1 MFTYTTRK
9 DGRLMKKVTINGKP
23 KYLYSNDPK
32 DLEKQYI
39 EVKHMSYNGINID
52 DNRITLKQW
61 AEKWYDVNISQKEY
75 NTRRNIRV
83 LLDNHIYPELGHIK
97 LKNLKVIHIKE
108 LQKNMIEQ
116 GLTSTCNR
124 TITTIKR
131 ILNDAVEN
139 DIIQKNVAFNIK
151 SVKYTKIEKKPLTV
165 YEDEL
170 LLKVAST
177 HKYGLFFLILRYC
190 GLRTEEII
198 PLTINDVDLENKRIL
213 VNKAIYFEKN
223 KPNIKSTKNKKQRK
237 VPILD
242 IIYTQLEKRKK
253 ECIENKQNLLFTTQ
267 INNKMLTSA
276 SIRWMLKSFLIA
288 INKQYEEEQKEKD
301 NKFVLTDKNQ
311 IYFTNHELR
320 HSYCTMLYYA
330 GIKIKKAQELMGHSS
345 ADMVYNIYTHLD
357 EERENVDETLNNYC
371 NKVVKMVVKNN
382 Y

>member
-9 DGRLMKKVTINGKP
+9 DGRLMKKVVINGKT
-23 KYLYSNDPK
+23 KYLYSKNKD

-39 EVKHMSYNGINID
+39 EAKHMSYNGINID
-52 DNRITLKQW
+52 DSKVTLKQW

-75 NTRRNIRV
+75 NTRRNIRS
-83 LLDNHIYPELGHIK
+83 LLGNHIYPELGHIK
-97 LKNLKVIHIKE
+97 LKNLKVINIKE

-139 DIIQKNVAFNIK
+139 DIIQKNVAFNVKSIK
-151 SVKYTKIEKKPLTV
+151 YNKIEKKPLSA

-170 LLKVAST
+170 LLKVAQT
-177 HKYGLFFLILRYC
+177 HKYGLFFLILRYT

-198 PLTINDVDLENKRIL
+198 PLTTNDIDLENKRIL

-223 KPNIKSTKNKKQRK
+223 KPKIKTTKNKKPRK

-242 IIYTQLEKRKK
+242 IFFNQLK
-253 ECIENKQNLLFTTQ
+253 EHKNKCIENKQNLLFTTQ
-267 INNKMLTSA
+267 NNNAMLTSA

-288 INKQYEEEQKEKD
+288 INKQYENEQKEKD
-301 NKFVLTDKNQ
+301 INFKLTDKNK

-371 NKVVKMVVKNN
+371 NEVVKKVVKEN
-382 Y
+382 

>member
-9 DGRLMKKVTINGKP
+9 DGRLMKKVTINGKV
-23 KYLYSNDPK
+23 KYLYSNNK
-32 DLEKQYI
+32 EDLEKQYI
-39 EVKHMSYNGINID
+39 EAKHMSYNGLNID
-52 DNRITLKQW
+52 DSKITLKQW

-75 NTRRNIRV
+75 NTRRSIRN

-97 LKNLKVIHIKE
+97 LKNLKVINIKE
-108 LQKNMIEQ
+108 LQKNMLEQ

-151 SVKYTKIEKKPLTV
+151 SIKYTKIEKRPLTS

-170 LLKVAST
+170 LLKVASN
-177 HKYGLFFLILRYC
+177 HKYGIFFLILRYC

-198 PLTINDVDLENKRIL
+198 PLTINDIDLENKRIL
-213 VNKAIYFEKN
+213 VNKATYFEKN
-223 KPNIKSTKNKKQRK
+223 NPSIKTTKNKKSRK

-242 IIYTQLEKRKK
+242 IIYKQLERHIEICK
-253 ECIENKQNLLFTTQ
+253 ENNQELLFTKQ
-267 INNKMLTSA
+267 SDNKMLTSS

-288 INKQYEEEQKEKD
+288 INKQYEKEQKEKD
-301 NKFVLTDKNQ
+301 NKFKLTNDTK

-345 ADMVYNIYTHLD
+345 ADMVYNVYTHLD

-371 NKVVKMVVKNN
+371 NKVVKKVVN
-382 Y
+382 

>member
-23 KYLYSNDPK
+23 KYLYSDNAK

-39 EVKHMSYNGINID
+39 EAKHMSYNGINID
-52 DNRITLKQW
+52 DNKITLKQW

-75 NTRRNIRV
+75 NTRRNIRS

-97 LKNLKVIHIKE
+97 LKNLKVINIKE
-108 LQKNMIEQ
+108 LQKNMLEQ

-124 TITTIKR
+124 AITTIKR

-139 DIIQKNVAFNIK
+139 DIIQKNVAFNVK
-151 SVKYTKIEKKPLTV
+151 SIKYTKIEKKPLTV

-170 LLKVAST
+170 LLKVSST

-198 PLTINDVDLENKRIL
+198 PLTVNDIDLKNRRIL
-213 VNKAIYFEKN
+213 INKAVYFEKN
-223 KPNIKSTKNKKQRK
+223 SPNIKTTKNKKSRK

-242 IIYTQLEKRKK
+242 IIYTKLESYIQI
-253 ECIENKQNLLFTTQ
+253 CKQKHQELLFTKQ
-267 INNKMLTSA
+267 SDNKMLTFSTV
-276 SIRWMLKSFLIA
+276 RWMLESFLIA
-288 INKQYEEEQKEKD
+288 INKQFEKEQKEKNSKFKLTEN
-301 NKFVLTDKNQ
+301 NK

-330 GIKIKKAQELMGHSS
+330 GIKIKKAQ
-345 ADMVYNIYTHLD
+345 
-357 EERENVDETLNNYC
+357 
-371 NKVVKMVVKNN
+371 
-382 Y
+382 

>member
-23 KYLYSNDPK
+23 KYLYSDNPK

-39 EVKHMSYNGINID
+39 ETKHMAYNGFNID
-52 DNRITLKQW
+52 NDKITLKQW
-61 AEKWYDVNISQKEY
+61 SEKWYDVNMSQKEY
-75 NTRRNIRV
+75 NTRRNIRS
-83 LLDNHIYPELGHIK
+83 LLDNHIYPELGNIK
-97 LKNLKVIHIKE
+97 LKNLKVINIKE

-131 ILNDAVEN
+131 ILNDAMEN
-139 DIIQKNVAFNIK
+139 DIIQKNVAFNVK
-151 SVKYTKIEKKPLTV
+151 SVKYTKIEKKPLTI

-198 PLTINDVDLENKRIL
+198 PLTTADIDLKSKRIL
-213 VNKAIYFEKN
+213 VNKATYFEKN
-223 KPNIKSTKNKKQRK
+223 SPNLKTTKNKKSRK

-242 IIYTQLEKRKK
+242 IIFTQLENHVKLCKQRK
-253 ECIENKQNLLFTTQ
+253 QSLLFIKQ
-267 INNKMLTSA
+267 SDNKMLTFS
-276 SIRWMLKSFLIA
+276 SVRWMLESFLNA
-288 INKQYEEEQKEKD
+288 INKQYEKEQKDKD
-301 NKFVLTDKNQ
+301 DKFKLTNENK

-345 ADMVYNIYTHLD
+345 ADMVYNVYTHLD

-371 NKVVKMVVKNN
+371 NKVVKKVVN
-382 Y
+382 

>member
-23 KYLYSNDPK
+23 KYLYSDNAK

-39 EVKHMSYNGINID
+39 EAKHMSYNGINID
-52 DNRITLKQW
+52 DNKITLKQW

-75 NTRRNIRV
+75 NTRRNIRS

-97 LKNLKVIHIKE
+97 LKNLKVINIKE
-108 LQKNMIEQ
+108 LQKNMLEQ

-124 TITTIKR
+124 AITTIKR

-139 DIIQKNVAFNIK
+139 DIIQKNVAFNVK
-151 SVKYTKIEKKPLTV
+151 SIKYTKIEKKPLTV

-170 LLKVAST
+170 LLKVSST
-177 HKYGLFFLILRYC
+177 HKYGLFLLILRYC

-198 PLTINDVDLENKRIL
+198 PLTVNDIDLKNRRIL
-213 VNKAIYFEKN
+213 INKAVYFEKN
-223 KPNIKSTKNKKQRK
+223 SPNIKTTKNKKSRK

-242 IIYTQLEKRKK
+242 IIYTKLESYIQI
-253 ECIENKQNLLFTTQ
+253 CKQKHQELLFTKQ
-267 INNKMLTSA
+267 SDNKMLTFSTV
-276 SIRWMLKSFLIA
+276 RWMLESFLIA
-288 INKQYEEEQKEKD
+288 INKQFEKEQKEKNSKFKLTEN
-301 NKFVLTDKNQ
+301 NK

-371 NKVVKMVVKNN
+371 NKVVKKVVN
-382 Y
+382 

>member
-9 DGRLMKKVTINGKP
+9 DGRLMKKVTINGKS
-23 KYLYSNDPK
+23 KYLYSNDK
-32 DLEKQYI
+32 DDLERQYI
-39 EVKHMSYNGINID
+39 EAKHMSYNGINFD
-52 DNRITLKQW
+52 DSKITLKQW

-75 NTRRNIRV
+75 NTRRNIRS
-83 LLDNHIYPELGHIK
+83 LLNNHIYPELGYIK
-97 LKNLKVIHIKE
+97 LKNLKVINIKE
-108 LQKNMIEQ
+108 LQKNMLEQ

-124 TITTIKR
+124 TITTLKR

-139 DIIQKNVAFNIK
+139 DIVQKNVAFNVK
-151 SVKYTKIEKKPLTV
+151 SIKYTKTEKKSLTT

-170 LLKVAST
+170 LLKVSSS

-198 PLTINDVDLENKRIL
+198 PLTIKDVDLENKRIL
-213 VNKAIYFEKN
+213 VNKAVYFEKN
-223 KPNIKSTKNKKQRK
+223 NPSIKTTKNRKSRK

-242 IIYTQLEKRKK
+242 IIYTQLEQHIKIC
-253 ECIENKQNLLFTTQ
+253 EQHKQALLFVKQ
-267 INNKMLTSA
+267 SDKKMLTFS
-276 SIRWMLKSFLIA
+276 SVRWMLKSFLIA
-288 INKQYEEEQKEKD
+288 INKQYEKEQKEKD
-301 NKFVLTDKNQ
+301 KKFKLTNENK

-345 ADMVYNIYTHLD
+345 ADMVYNVYTHLD

-371 NKVVKMVVKNN
+371 NKVVKNVVN
-382 Y
+382 